1 MNDLPK
7 DPAIL
12 LSYLNMKLRDAYGT
26 PQELCDDLGLDPT
39 EFNDYIASR
48 GISYFAEGRRFV
60 LD

>member
-39 EFNDYIASR
+39 EFNDYIAR
-48 GISYFAEGRRFV
+48 EA
-60 LD
+60 